1 MKLHLL
7 LGLSA
12 FLLTLAVT
20 PAVRWMAIAKGWVA
34 RPRADRWHKK
44 STALMGGT
52 AIFIGLSIPLIVA
65 GDFSSMWSVI
75 LDPADRAILP
85 SIAVTIWCGAALLF
99 GLGLADDILNLKP
112 QNKLVGQIIVASIV
126 VFLGFRLRWFTSLT
140 LDTMVTLIWIV
151 GITNAFNLL
160 DNMDGLCAGIAM
172 VASLSMAVLY
182 AGTDPAAISVAWI
195 IAGACAAFLVFNFNP
210 ASIFMG
216 DCGSLVL
223 GFSIALLSLYHG
235 EFAASRLAAVAVP
248 LLILMVPL
256 LDTTLVTVIR
266 LLSGR
271 KASTGG
277 RDHTS
282 HRLVLMGFSEKNA
295 VLFLYGI
302 GAVAGIAGVFVSRS
316 DTLTSPAAIVPVIL
330 ATGLMGVYLAQ
341 LRVYPEKEF
350 SVLRGR
356 KFTPVLLELTYKR
369 QIIMVALD
377 VGLVSFAYYLAYRL
391 RFDGSD
397 FNYYFKVFLKSLPVI
412 IAVKLVVFYVTGIY
426 RGFWQYI
433 STRDVFQYGRS
444 SLIATLL
451 AITAVTVLF
460 RFKDFSKGVFI
471 IDWVL
476 TTVFL
481 LGTRGSFRFFME
493 TIQRKTLAGDRVVI
507 YGAGRGGE
515 LLLRELL
522 NNKRLS
528 LNPVG
533 FVDDDPNKSGKKIQG
548 FPILGCFAD
557 LPALIDRHPIQGVL
571 LSFSAKGDASAVQTA
586 IRYCRGNG
594 LFLRK
599 FSIQLEPVDVE
610 LLI

>member
-1 MKLHLL
+1 
-7 LGLSA
+7 
-12 FLLTLAVT
+12 
-20 PAVRWMAIAKGWVA
+20 MAIAKGWVA
-34 RPRADRWHKK
+34 RPRADRWHKQ

-65 GDFSSMWSVI
+65 GDFSSIWNII

-85 SIAVTIWCGAALLF
+85 SIAATVWCGAALLF
-99 GLGLADDILNLKP
+99 GLGLADDIINLKP

-182 AGTDPAAISVAWI
+182 AGSDPAAVSVAWI

-235 EFAASRLAAVAVP
+235 EFAQSRLAAVAVP

-356 KFTPVLLELTYKR
+356 KFTPVLIELTYKR
-369 QIIMVALD
+369 QIVMVMLD
-377 VGLVSFAYYLAYRL
+377 VGLVSFSYYLAYRL
-391 RFDGSD
+391 RFAGAD
-397 FNYYFKVFLKSLPVI
+397 FNFYFEVFLKSLPVI

-444 SLIATLL
+444 SLIATLV
-451 AITAVTVLF
+451 AI
-460 RFKDFSKGVFI
+460 
-471 IDWVL
+471 
-476 TTVFL
+476 
-481 LGTRGSFRFFME
+481 
-493 TIQRKTLAGDRVVI
+493 
-507 YGAGRGGE
+507 
-515 LLLRELL
+515 
-522 NNKRLS
+522 
-528 LNPVG
+528 
-533 FVDDDPNKSGKKIQG
+533 
-548 FPILGCFAD
+548 
-557 LPALIDRHPIQGVL
+557 
-571 LSFSAKGDASAVQTA
+571 SAV
-586 IRYCRGNG
+586 
-594 LFLRK
+594 
-599 FSIQLEPVDVE
+599 
-610 LLI
+610 